1 MKTYASLPV
10 GKSKNDAKMLSVS
23 RGDILEL
30 VTGEKA
36 IFMEMKR
43 TKWVGRIGD
52 RTWNIPIYRNKYS
65 LEPYAIARIGK
76 DDSVMSVGAKPT
88 SMKAGTLF
96 SIEGH
101 KEAFMYVGLEK
112 KGQKMAIVGI
122 DIATG
127 KRYRIDPSFKFF
139 PVDLNAIKTTHIK

>member
-1 MKTYASLPV
+1 MKTYATLPV
-10 GKSKNDAKMLSVS
+10 GNNKNDTKQLSIT

-36 IFMEMKR
+36 VFMEMKR

-96 SIEGH
+96 SIERH
-101 KEAFMYVGLEK
+101 KETFMYVGLEK

-139 PVDLNAIKTTHIK
+139 PINLNAIKTTHLK

>member
-1 MKTYASLPV
+1 MKTYAALPV
-10 GKSKNDAKMLSVS
+10 GNNKKDTKMLSIT

-36 IFMEMKR
+36 VFMEMKR

-101 KEAFMYVGLEK
+101 KETFMYVGLEK

-122 DIATG
+122 DVATG

-139 PVDLNAIKTTHIK
+139 PINLNAIKTTHLK

>member
-1 MKTYASLPV
+1 MKTYAVLPV
-10 GKSKNDAKMLSVS
+10 GKEKMVSVE

-36 IFMEMKR
+36 VFMEMKR

-52 RTWNIPIYRNKYS
+52 KTWNIPVYRNKYS

-101 KEAFMYVGLEK
+101 KETFMYVGLEK

-122 DIATG
+122 DLASG
-127 KRYRIDPSFKFF
+127 KRFRIDSSFKFF
-139 PVDLNAIKTTHIK
+139 PINLNAIKTTHLK